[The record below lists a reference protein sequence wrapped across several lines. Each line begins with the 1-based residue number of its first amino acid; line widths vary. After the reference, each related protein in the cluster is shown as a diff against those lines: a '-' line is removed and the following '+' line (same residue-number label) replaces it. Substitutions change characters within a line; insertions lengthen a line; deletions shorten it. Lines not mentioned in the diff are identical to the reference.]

1 MSAKCGSLLTA
12 IMLLG
17 AFTLSP
23 LPTVPAVAQTVE
35 LVKVDAA
42 VVGRGYRASKLIGS
56 TVKNDRNETI
66 GSIDDIVIDEKGQ
79 LYAVLE
85 VGGFLGLGGHRI
97 ALPYNALK
105 VDHAAR
111 TVRVPGATKEEL
123 EKLTS
128 IEYAK

>member
-42 VVGRGYRASKLIGS
+42 VVGRGYRANKLIGS

-85 VGGFLGLGGHRI
+85 VGGFLGLGGHRV
-97 ALPYNALK
+97 ALP
-105 VDHAAR
+105 
-111 TVRVPGATKEEL
+111 
-123 EKLTS
+123 
-128 IEYAK
+128 

>member
-85 VGGFLGLGGHRI
+85 VGGFLGLGGHRV

-105 VDHAAR
+105 IDPAAR
-111 TVRVPGATKEEL
+111 TVTVQGATKEEL

-128 IEYAK
+128 IEYGK

>member
-85 VGGFLGLGGHRI
+85 VGGFLGLGGHRV

-105 VDHAAR
+105 IDPAAR

-128 IEYAK
+128 VEYAK